1 MLISVPVLSDRLKSK
16 QALPWAPLPNSRQ
29 SNTSIKKKAS
39 SPASPQFSRFPPPF
53 VFLAALL
60 ILPCRPFSNRH
71 CLHRSNTLS
80 PYIHTCTY
88 RITSHT
94 LPPPPTRPCF
104 VSLGGL
110 AAIEPSV
117 PFANRAI
124 YKQYMDAVHTPTFH
138 PPTLS
143 LTSLPQ
149 THNHLCE
156 EFQYARK
163 LHSGVMACSF
173 SHLFQRMYPVYL
185 RMQVR
190 HPRLGWMR
198 LLCQPEEKKWWD
210 LTRMSGGL

>member
-29 SNTSIKKKAS
+29 TNTSIKKGIF
-39 SPASPQFSRFPPPF
+39 PPQFSRFPPSF
-53 VFLAALL
+53 AFLAALL
-60 ILPCRPFSNRH
+60 ILPYRPFWVPLIDTASIALTH
-71 CLHRSNTLS
+71 CPLT
-80 PYIHTCTY
+80 YIHAH
-88 RITSHT
+88 IELPLT
-94 LPPPPTRPCF
+94 LPPPPTGPCF

-117 PFANRAI
+117 PFASRVI

-143 LTSLPQ
+143 HFSSTDTQSPLWGASVCQKTTQQGDGL
-149 THNHLCE
+149 
-156 EFQYARK
+156 F
-163 LHSGVMACSF
+163 F

-185 RMQVR
+185 RMLAR

-198 LLCQPEEKKWWD
+198 LLCQPEEKLMGSD
-210 LTRMSGGL
+210 